1 MSALLDA
8 INARYVCRWPCTG
21 PGQHVN
27 RYDDDIGGWWR
38 AMPRPALSGWQQE
51 DREHGPV
58 LTRCWLHPRPLD
70 RQDCEAD
77 RMVAASINL
86 TTGRYSLRLLSAL
99 DYHGRFG
106 PVYFGEART
115 PEQAQREI
123 DQMLRDRGWLTGGEE

>member
-1 MSALLDA
+1 VSALLDA
-8 INARYVCRWPCTG
+8 IAARYVCRWPCTG
-21 PGQHVN
+21 PGPHVN

-38 AMPRPALSGWQQE
+38 AMPRPALSGWQSGAG
-51 DREHGPV
+51 DYLR
-58 LTRCWLHPRPLD
+58 RYWLHPRPAD
-70 RQDCEAD
+70 RQDCEVPRA
-77 RMVAASINL
+77 VAASICVDTL
-86 TTGRYSLRLLSAL
+86 RYSLRLLPAL